1 MGQVIGTQVYFWRPM
16 EFTIR
21 RCLLLGALVL
31 TFLPLS
37 VSAGK
42 LEKAF
47 AALNEHNYFLARDL
61 FRKEVRKHPAAAWYG
76 LSLIHGRANNP
87 FYQLDSAYAF
97 IQRADAAFSM
107 APDKERIAVG
117 EVGVNGVAIKAQ
129 KEHIYSIA
137 WDQAKSVNTIA
148 SYDRFIG
155 TYYQSAHVADA
166 KLVRDHIAFQEAR
179 TTNTAA
185 AFETFIERYPDGK
198 DVYEARSRLQEAVF
212 REAVPNGT
220 ITEYERFLSEHS
232 GSPYVRKAEDEI
244 FRLSTPHRTPTEL
257 HGFIASNPK
266 NPNVAD
272 AWRAIYDQYTRD
284 LSAGAITQFLKDYP
298 DYPFINELTADYRTA
313 SMVLYP
319 FRKEGK
325 WGYIN
330 EEGVEQVKALYDLAE
345 PFVGGQAL
353 VGVGDRV
360 GTINK
365 MGREVVE
372 VQYDDV
378 LDPSEGLVTVDR
390 AGHVGVV
397 DRGGRLVVPM
407 DFEDVGEFRNGIAY
421 AQKDGRYGYINA
433 AGEVV
438 VPFQYEKAGT
448 YQNGL
453 AVVTQNGLNGVIDAK
468 GAVVIPFDY
477 EWIEGFAQPVS
488 RVRKGAHMGVIS
500 PFGDMLVPV
509 EHDHVGVFNNGL
521 ALVVDGTK
529 CGYVDEQGGLAIPM
543 HYEANEGTLGWGDFH
558 NGIAKVMVAGKFGC
572 IDTKGAKVLP
582 PQYTD
587 IGIAVSGVLPVKK
600 KTKWAYLNRS
610 GAALSE
616 FKYDQAWELRQ
627 GFGRVK
633 VGELFG
639 LVDSTAKEV
648 VAPRFTGISDV
659 QHNVLIATLNGK
671 VGVVDLHGEERI
683 PLLYDAVEL
692 MDARTAK
699 VTRREE
705 LAYIRL
711 SDGLFIWK
719 EEGFDVLPE

>member
-1 MGQVIGTQVYFWRPM
+1 M
-16 EFTIR
+16 ELSVR
-21 RCLLLGALVL
+21 RCLLQGSLVL
-31 TFLPLS
+31 SLLPLS

-47 AALNEHNYFLARDL
+47 AALSEHNYFLARDL
-61 FRKEVRKHPAAAWYG
+61 FQKEVRKHPAAAWYG
-76 LSLIHGRANNP
+76 LSVIHGRDNNP

-97 IQRADAAFSM
+97 IQRADVAFSM
-107 APDKERIAVG
+107 APDKERVAVG
-117 EVGVNGVAIKAQ
+117 KVGVTGAAIEAQ
-129 KEHIYSIA
+129 KEHIYGIA
-137 WDQAKSVNTIA
+137 WDQAKSVNSIA
-148 SYDRFIG
+148 SYDRFIT
-155 TYYQSAHVADA
+155 TYHQSARVADA
-166 KLVRDHIAFQEAR
+166 RAIRDHIAFQEAR

-185 AFETFIERYPDGK
+185 AFQTFIKRYPEAK

-220 ITEYERFLSEHS
+220 ITEYQRFLSEHPD
-232 GSPYVRKAEDEI
+232 SPYVRKAEDEI
-244 FRLSTPHRTPTEL
+244 FRLSTPHRTPMEL

-266 NPNVAD
+266 NPNVPD

-319 FRKEGK
+319 FRKDGK

-345 PFVGGQAL
+345 PFAGGQAL

-378 LDPSEGLVTVDR
+378 LDPSEGLITVDR

-407 DFEDVGEFRNGIAY
+407 EYEDVGEFRNGIAY
-421 AQKDGRYGYINA
+421 AEKEGRYGYINV

-453 AVVTQNGLNGVIDAK
+453 AVVVQNGQSGVIDAK
-468 GAVVIPFDY
+468 GGVVIPFEYD
-477 EWIEGFAQPVS
+477 WIEGFALPVS
-488 RVRKGAHMGVIS
+488 RVRKGARMGLVS
-500 PFGDMLVPV
+500 PFGDMLLAV

-529 CGYVDEQGGLAIPM
+529 CGYVDQQGGLAIPM
-543 HYEANEGTLGWGDFH
+543 QYEANEGTLGWGDFH

-572 IDTKGAKVLP
+572 IDTKGAKVLA

-587 IGIAVSGVLPVKK
+587 IGIAVSGVIPVKK
-600 KTKWAYLNRS
+600 KTKWGYLNRA

-627 GFGRVK
+627 GFARVK
-633 VGELFG
+633 IGELFG
-639 LVDSTAKEV
+639 LVDSTAKELI
-648 VAPRFTGISDV
+648 APRFTGLSDV
-659 QHNVLIATLNGK
+659 QHNMLIATLYGK
-671 VGVVDLHGEERI
+671 MGVIDLLGKERI
-683 PLLYDAVEL
+683 PLLYEAAEL
-692 MDARTAK
+692 MDARTVK
-699 VTRREE
+699 VSRSGK
-705 LAYIRL
+705 LAYVRL
-711 SDGLFIWK
+711 SDGQFIWK